1 MILKNEQLNY
11 KQIEA
16 LEEILKRIQFRLIDL
31 ENCDLDEDVRMVIGV
46 IFFVFYSNRSLV
58 LSHLPQGATAL
69 FEMIE
74 YYESATH
81 LDISGNTNLGLSI
94 RVWEAFNRMLN
105 KVKL

>member
-1 MILKNEQLNY
+1 MFIGHSSQLT
-11 KQIEA
+11 ISF
-16 LEEILKRIQFRLIDL
+16 I
-31 ENCDLDEDVRMVIGV
+31 
-46 IFFVFYSNRSLV
+46 
-58 LSHLPQGATAL
+58 QGATAL

-105 KVKL
+105 KVSRFVKGSNLAAYLISIGSPHLM